1 MDSSHFPNIVW
12 YYHSKRKHRSYPFDS
27 KLKFQLIWKTFDGR
41 FYKTLCHQV
50 YEAKKATIRS
60 EIETRLR
67 QKEEKS
73 IFTSWLISNDNVC
86 YSYDAVC
93 SFFSRVIW
101 IETTKS
107 LSFRLCFCT
116 SSSTK
121 WFEFLE
127 MLCVKVKTYNNINSL
142 PYQHEIVAFYSQ
154 PFKTWSSWMWHEE
167 FIFGHS
173 DMESENFIYDRT
185 IEQWTWYW
193 TGALALSH
201 TSYSNKNEWNICW
214 HYVFWMTHFWIW
226 CSNAQFFVTNFAFW
240 RFMKKYCD
248 WNFRANCRRI
258 QCFCLFVR

>member
-1 MDSSHFPNIVW
+1 M
-12 YYHSKRKHRSYPFDS
+12 KR
-27 KLKFQLIWKTFDGR
+27 
-41 FYKTLCHQV
+41 
-50 YEAKKATIRS
+50 KKATIRS

-127 MLCVKVKTYNNINSL
+127 MLCVKVKTYNNIKSL
-142 PYQHEIVAFYSQ
+142 PYQHEIVAFYSRNLFSDI
-154 PFKTWSSWMWHEE
+154 PTWKAKISFM
-167 FIFGHS
+167 
-173 DMESENFIYDRT
+173 
-185 IEQWTWYW
+185 IEQ
-193 TGALALSH
+193 
-201 TSYSNKNEWNICW
+201 SNNELDIELV
-214 HYVFWMTHFWIW
+214 H
-226 CSNAQFFVTNFAFW
+226 
-240 RFMKKYCD
+240 
-248 WNFRANCRRI
+248 
-258 QCFCLFVR
+258 